1 MHDEIRREVLRQTRF
16 LRGYAI
22 VMTAATIVMVLAAFT
37 NSQGEKTRFTEIDV
51 ERINIVEPD
60 GKLRMVI
67 SNRPRSIGPIYKG
80 KPFGYA
86 GGTRPGIIF
95 FNDEGTENGGLT
107 ITGRRDSTT
116 GRFQASSS
124 WSFDQ
129 FDQDQILT
137 LAYAEN
143 NGQRRTGITIMDRA
157 ERNIYDLVMQRDSI
171 TNAIQDTAARR
182 VALTRL
188 MGPVNGVPLAA
199 NRLYVGRDVAK
210 SSVVNLFD
218 PLGRLRLR
226 LRVDS
231 LGRPSMDFLDDAGR
245 VTFSL
250 PDSVRR

>member
-1 MHDEIRREVLRQTRF
+1 MRDEIRQEVLRQTRV

-22 VMTAATIVMVLAAFT
+22 VTTAAAIVMGLAAFT
-37 NSQGEKTRFTEIDV
+37 KSQGEKTRFAEIDV

-86 GGTRPGIIF
+86 GGSRPGIIF

-107 ITGRRDSTT
+107 ITGRRDST
-116 GRFQASSS
+116 GRYQASSS

-137 LAYAEN
+137 LQYADN
-143 NGQRRTGITIMDRA
+143 NGQRRTGLTVQDRA
-157 ERNIYDLVMQRDSI
+157 DRNIYDLVMQRDSI
-171 TNAIQDTAARR
+171 TSAVQDTAARR
-182 VALTRL
+182 VALARL

-210 SSVVNLFD
+210 SSVINMFD

-231 LGRPSMDFLDDAGR
+231 LGRASMDFLNDSGR

>member
-1 MHDEIRREVLRQTRF
+1 MDNQIRRELR
-16 LRGYAI
+16 LLKGYALFTTVI
-22 VMTAATIVMVLAAFT
+22 LGALTLSAFG
-37 NSQGEKTRFTEIDV
+37 QQKQRFAEIDV

-95 FNDEGTENGGLT
+95 FNDEGSENGGLT
-107 ITGRRDSTT
+107 FTGQRDSL
-116 GRFQASSS
+116 GRYRASSH
-124 WSFDQ
+124 WAFDQ
-129 FDQDQILT
+129 FDQDQILY
-137 LAYAEN
+137 LSYEDD
-143 NGQRRTGITIMDRA
+143 NGRRRMGLTVQDRA
-157 ERNIYDLVMQRDSI
+157 DRNIYDLVMQRDSI

-182 VALTRL
+182 VALARL

-210 SSVVNLFD
+210 SAVVNLFD
-218 PLGRLRLR
+218 PLGRIRLR

-231 LGRPSMDFLDDAGR
+231 LGRPGMDFLDDAGR